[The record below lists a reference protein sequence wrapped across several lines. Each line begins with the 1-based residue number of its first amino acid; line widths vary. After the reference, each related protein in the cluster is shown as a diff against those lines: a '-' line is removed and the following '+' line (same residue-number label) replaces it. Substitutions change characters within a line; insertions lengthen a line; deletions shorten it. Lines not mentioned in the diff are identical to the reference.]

1 MANKSPLINV
11 MERAA
16 RKAGRG
22 LLRDFG
28 EVEQLQVSTKGPG
41 DFVSNADHKAER
53 VLYEELLRVRPDF
66 GFLMEESGEKPGKSD
81 AYRWIVDP
89 LDGTTNFLHG
99 IPHFCISI
107 GVEARSVLGGKLT
120 REIVA
125 GIVYDPVHDQTYWA
139 EKGMGAFL
147 NDRRIRVSGR
157 VDLATSVIASG
168 LPTLERADHDEH
180 VAQTRAFMD
189 KVAGLRR
196 FGSAALDLAW
206 VAAGRYDGFWELALS
221 PWDIAAGIILVREAG
236 GTVTE
241 LDGGTEMM
249 VSGSVLA
256 SNSRMH
262 TQLQDI
268 LRKCSAND

>member
-66 GFLMEESGEKPGKSD
+66 GFLMEESGEKPGKDD

-139 EKGMGAFL
+139 EKGAGAFL

-180 VAQTRAFMD
+180 IAQTRAMMD

-196 FGSAALDLAW
+196 YGAAALDLAW
-206 VAAGRYDGFWELALS
+206 VAAGRYDGFWEVALS

-236 GTVTE
+236 GMITE
-241 LDGGTEMM
+241 LDGGTGMM
-249 VSGSVLA
+249 ASGSVLA

-262 TQLQDI
+262 VQLQDI
-268 LRKCSAND
+268 LRKSTKNA